1 MDNLIIRGGRPLGG
15 EIDLPAAKNSVL
27 PIIAASILTEEKV
40 IIHNCPHLSDITNML
55 DIIRSL
61 GGKATLEENTLVL
74 DNQDVASACVSS
86 ALTGGIRS
94 SIFILGPILGRL
106 RTAAV
111 SYPGGCE
118 IGLRPI
124 DLHLGGLRALGIEI
138 AEEGG
143 MIHCDGKGLRGGTVN
158 LDFPSVGATENI
170 MMAAVL
176 AEGRTVIRNAARE
189 PEIVDLQ
196 GFLNRL
202 GARVHGAGSG
212 VITVEG
218 VKRLGGGEY
227 LPLADRIV
235 AGTYL
240 TACAACGGDVTVHG
254 ICPDTLS
261 AVLAKLGR
269 TGCDLLEYDDRIR
282 IRASGRVK
290 AIGKTET
297 QVYPGFPT
305 DMQAQLGALLSTSDG
320 VSILVE
326 NIFENRFK
334 YTVQLRALGADITVK
349 DRTAVIHGVKRL
361 RGAFVTAEDLRG
373 GAALVIAG
381 LAAEGQTIVRNVRH
395 IDRGYESIEDAFAR
409 LGADI
414 KRGD

>member
-1 MDNLIIRGGRPLGG
+1 MDNLMIRGGRPLTG
-15 EIDLPAAKNSVL
+15 EVWLPAAKNSVL
-27 PIIAASILTEEKV
+27 PIIAASILTEEDV
-40 IIHNCPHLSDITNML
+40 VIHNCPLLSDITGML

-61 GGKATLEENTLVL
+61 GGRAELKDNTLCI
-74 DNQDVASACVSS
+74 NNRDVQSACVSN

-106 RTAAV
+106 RTAEV

-124 DLHLGGLRALGIEI
+124 DLHLGGLRALGVRIN
-138 AEEGG
+138 EEGG
-143 MIHCDGKGLRGGTVN
+143 MIRCDGGNIRGGIVN

-196 GFLNRL
+196 GFINRL
-202 GARVHGAGSG
+202 GGRVHGAGSS
-212 VITVEG
+212 VITIDG
-218 VKRLGGGEY
+218 VKKLSGGEY
-227 LPLADRIV
+227 LPLADRIA

-254 ICPDTLS
+254 IYAETIS
-261 AVLAKLGR
+261 AVTEKLAR
-269 TGCDLLEYDDRIR
+269 TGCELREFDDRIR
-282 IRASGRVK
+282 IRATGKPK
-290 AIGKTET
+290 AVSKIET

-305 DMQAQLGALLSTSDG
+305 DMQAQFGALLAAADG
-320 VSILVE
+320 VSIVVE

-334 YTVQLRALGADITVK
+334 YTVQLGMMGANITVK
-349 DRTAVIHGVKRL
+349 DRTAVIRGVKRL
-361 RGAFVTAEDLRG
+361 KGAQVCAEDLRG
-373 GAALVIAG
+373 GAALVLAG
-381 LAAEGQTIVRNVRH
+381 LAAEGETTVRNARH
-395 IDRGYESIEDAFAR
+395 IDRGYQNIETVFRA

-414 KRGD
+414 QRK